1 MEKGMYS
8 VEVKYGKITKVYQER
23 FDTPIQAIRFAQDK
37 STYPA
42 FVHAVIKKVD
52 NVDPTVYN
60 IHIH

>member
-1 MEKGMYS
+1 MYR
-8 VEVKYGKITKVYQER
+8 VEVKYGTIVKAYSER
-23 FDTPIQAIRFAQDK
+23 FDTPITAIRFAQDK

-42 FVHAVIKKVD
+42 FVHAMIIKVD